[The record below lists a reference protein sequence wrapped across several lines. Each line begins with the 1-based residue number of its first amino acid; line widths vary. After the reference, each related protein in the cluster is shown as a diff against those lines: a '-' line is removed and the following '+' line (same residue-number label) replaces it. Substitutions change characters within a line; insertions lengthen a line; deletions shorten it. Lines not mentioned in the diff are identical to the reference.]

1 MGITMSGGPYP
12 SLIRLVHDLS
22 YRSRLTIEV
31 VVAGGEVVICDSGV
45 VAVMTVVVELSE

>member
-12 SLIRLVHDLS
+12 SLIRLAHDLS

-31 VVAGGEVVICDSGV
+31 VVTGAEVVICDSVV
-45 VAVMTVVVELSE
+45 VAVKAVVVEPSE